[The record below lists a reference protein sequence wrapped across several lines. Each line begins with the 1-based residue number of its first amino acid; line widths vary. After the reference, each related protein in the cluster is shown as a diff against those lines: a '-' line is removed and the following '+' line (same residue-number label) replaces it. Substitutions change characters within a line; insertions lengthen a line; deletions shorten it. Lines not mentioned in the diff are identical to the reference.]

1 MNTGP
6 TLREKIGQMLLVGFR
21 SCEITD
27 ADPIARELEAAHIGA
42 VILFDQEM
50 AEPSR
55 PSRNIQSPEQVR
67 ALTQSLQS
75 RSRTPLL
82 IAIDQEG
89 GRVNR
94 LKPEYGFPG
103 TLSHEEL
110 GATKDPARTFA
121 EAEKMA
127 QTLASVGINMNLAPV
142 VDLDAAP
149 DNPIIKGKKRSF
161 GPDAEAVSLHA
172 MEFVR
177 AHRRHGILT
186 CAKHFPGHGS
196 ARGDTHL
203 GLVDVTSRWTENE
216 LTPFR
221 RLVEGNL
228 CDAVMTAHVF
238 NARLDPDR
246 PATLSAGVVTGLLR
260 RQVGFAG
267 VVLSDDMEMKAIAS
281 HYGLEQAVQFGI
293 EAGLDLF
300 CFGNNMNFDAH
311 IGEKVAG
318 IIYRLVDSGQIS
330 EARIDQSFHRLQQLK
345 DYQKLPVSPDLRP
358 NV

>member
-1 MNTGP
+1 MSAAP

-21 SCEITD
+21 GCEITD
-27 ADPIARELEAAHIGA
+27 ADPIARELQAAHVGA

-50 AEPSR
+50 ADPSR
-55 PSRNIQSPEQVR
+55 PLRNIQSPEQVR
-67 ALTQSLQS
+67 TLTQSLQN
-75 RSRTPLL
+75 RARHTLL

-94 LKPEYGFPG
+94 LKAEYGFPE
-103 TLSHEEL
+103 TFSQEDL
-110 GATKDPARTFA
+110 GATNDPSRTFA
-121 EAEKMA
+121 EAEKIA
-127 QTLASVGINMNLAPV
+127 RTLAGVGINMNLAPV
-142 VDLDAAP
+142 VDLDAGP

-161 GPDAEAVSLHA
+161 GPDAEAVGLHA

-177 AHRRHGILT
+177 AHRQHGILS

-203 GLVDVTSRWTENE
+203 GLVDVTLHWTENE

-221 RLVEGNL
+221 RLVEANL
-228 CDAVMTAHVF
+228 CDTVMTAHVF

-260 RQVGFAG
+260 RQIGFEG

-281 HYGLEQAVQFGI
+281 HYGLEQAVQFGL
-293 EAGLDLF
+293 EAGLDMF
-300 CFGNNMNFDAH
+300 CFGNNMEFDPH
-311 IGEKVAG
+311 IGEKAAG
-318 IIYRLVDSGQIS
+318 IIYRLVDSGKIS
-330 EARIDQSFHRLQQLK
+330 EARIDESFQRI
-345 DYQKLPVSPDLRP
+345 QKLKENRRCQPF
-358 NV
+358 